1 MKYKNMSLKDAY
13 ILVKSKRKVVRPNL
27 GFWGQLVDFE
37 KEVFGKNSVQMIEE
51 SFGVY
56 CQQSYS
62 NFLLLLGLSAYLMDS
77 LLPMINTL

>member
-1 MKYKNMSLKDAY
+1 MSLKDAY

-62 NFLLLLGLSAYLMDS
+62 KFLLLLGLSAYLMDS